1 MGPKIKAVII
11 DVVLTTVISALGFLC
26 KTMWTTG
33 QDVAALRSIMA
44 RVDQGDKAQWGLLR
58 ELNSNKESK
67 DLEIAV
73 LRRIQ
78 EKVVLPFLL
87 SRIEQELELGKIK
100 QPTPTVVAPTK
111 SNAKAYKELLEKV
124 KTPRKEIDTDEF
136 IQRQMKKSR

>member
-1 MGPKIKAVII
+1 
-11 DVVLTTVISALGFLC
+11 
-26 KTMWTTG
+26 MWTTG

-87 SRIEQELELGKIK
+87 SRIEQELELGLGKIK
-100 QPTPTVVAPTK
+100 QPKPTVVAPTK